1 MALIPGLVRPTD
13 DKIIAGVCSGIARYL
28 KVDAGLVRIVTFL
41 LIVPG
46 GLSLW
51 AYVIA
56 WLVMPAEG
64 AEKSDADRLLN
75 EAKRFADQARDRR
88 DATRP
93 GSPTEVFDPYT
104 EDRQQR

>member
-1 MALIPGLVRPTD
+1 
-13 DKIIAGVCSGIARYL
+13 
-28 KVDAGLVRIVTFL
+28 
-41 LIVPG
+41 
-46 GLSLW
+46 
-51 AYVIA
+51 
-56 WLVMPAEG
+56 MPEEG